1 MKKINPV
8 LKPVALGIAA
18 VMSSVTFAEQE
29 SLLGKS

>member
-8 LKPVALGIAA
+8 LTPVALGIDA

-29 SLLGKS
+29 PLMGKS